1 MKRKIIFSSLGLI
14 IVVVV
19 VLVLTSGPSNSEQNT
34 ERSLTVERGTIV
46 DKALAIGNIQPETE
60 IQVKSKISGVV
71 KKIYAEPG
79 TFVRSGDPIIE
90 IQPDPTPL
98 ELAEAKRNVE
108 LAEVEMDNISREL
121 ERNKQLRERGLISER
136 EYEDLQK
143 RYSDS
148 SIRLQMRREH
158 LELLESGRVTIGDTK
173 IESLIKAPITG
184 FVLEKMVDIGDPVVP
199 LTSFQAGTALM
210 TMAAMDNLIFKGT
223 VDEIDVG
230 KLEEGM
236 TVDIKIG
243 ALPEAKVTGKLF
255 KISLKAQK
263 QDNATVFP
271 VEIAIVDS
279 ENNTLRAGYSA
290 NADVIIARRED
301 ILVIPERTVTFK
313 NGDAFVDVPDGAGG
327 RKQVAIKTGLS
338 DAINIE
344 VKEGLNEGDTILEK
358 PIQKLTVR

>member
-1 MKRKIIFSSLGLI
+1 MKRKIIFGSLGLI

-79 TFVRSGDPIIE
+79 TFVRTGDPIIE

-108 LAEVEMDNISREL
+108 LAEVEMENISRDL

-143 RYSDS
+143 RHSDS

-158 LELLESGRVTIGDTK
+158 LQLLESGRVTIGDTK

-184 FVLEKMVDIGDPVVP
+184 FILEKMVDIGDPVVP
-199 LTSFQAGTALM
+199 LTSFQAGTAIM

-230 KLEEGM
+230 KLQEG
-236 TVDIKIG
+236 
-243 ALPEAKVTGKLF
+243 
-255 KISLKAQK
+255 
-263 QDNATVFP
+263 
-271 VEIAIVDS
+271 
-279 ENNTLRAGYSA
+279 
-290 NADVIIARRED
+290 
-301 ILVIPERTVTFK
+301 
-313 NGDAFVDVPDGAGG
+313 
-327 RKQVAIKTGLS
+327 
-338 DAINIE
+338 
-344 VKEGLNEGDTILEK
+344 
-358 PIQKLTVR
+358 

>member
-1 MKRKIIFSSLGLI
+1 
-14 IVVVV
+14 
-19 VLVLTSGPSNSEQNT
+19 
-34 ERSLTVERGTIV
+34 
-46 DKALAIGNIQPETE
+46 
-60 IQVKSKISGVV
+60 
-71 KKIYAEPG
+71 
-79 TFVRSGDPIIE
+79 
-90 IQPDPTPL
+90 
-98 ELAEAKRNVE
+98 
-108 LAEVEMDNISREL
+108 
-121 ERNKQLRERGLISER
+121 
-136 EYEDLQK
+136 
-143 RYSDS
+143 
-148 SIRLQMRREH
+148 
-158 LELLESGRVTIGDTK
+158 
-173 IESLIKAPITG
+173 
-184 FVLEKMVDIGDPVVP
+184 
-199 LTSFQAGTALM
+199 
-210 TMAAMDNLIFKGT
+210 
-223 VDEIDVG
+223 
-230 KLEEGM
+230 M